1 LTLTLSS
8 KTTHSD
14 LSFEQMDGLRTR
26 VGIEGF
32 FCIVRNTPDFHM
44 KPQWYTHYEE
54 DIVLHYGIVLEGWT
68 YDNFV
73 NPSKL
78 SSSVQPLKALVDA
91 IENSS
96 CKFLKLM
103 AVEKKECEAAYQAKI
118 TSGEV
123 QVPKRKRRK
132 DAGVRQGAKRAQ
144 TGEGDDGEGD
154 SDNDDDT
161 QVRSKSV
168 IEEEDDED
176 S

>member
-1 LTLTLSS
+1 M
-8 KTTHSD
+8 
-14 LSFEQMDGLRTR
+14 Q
-26 VGIEGF
+26 
-32 FCIVRNTPDFHM
+32 
-44 KPQWYTHYEE
+44 YTHYEE

-78 SSSVQPLKALVDA
+78 SSSVQPLKALINA

-118 TSGEV
+118 TSGKV
-123 QVPKRKRRK
+123 QVPKRKQRN
-132 DAGVRQGAKRAQ
+132 DTGVRRGAKRAR
-144 TGEGDDGEGD
+144 TGEGDNEEGD
-154 SDNDDDT
+154 TDNNDDT

-168 IEEEDDED
+168 IEDDDDED